1 MSVARY
7 PFSLTVQ
14 LKSGSQLLLDRAI
27 HLNGEW
33 EMCISQV
40 CIPKSQITLFRDSFI
55 AFNYDLQPLGILI
68 PAKTEK
74 DRLWNTKLRKLSLRE
89 KQCSIRITL
98 PAGSYDNKAIIEII
112 DNTIQNDATI
122 QPFREETKFDLS
134 TGKSVYLELPKI
146 IDSYGRTAIQLQEE
160 IINVSM
166 SRELAYLLRFVNY
179 PTKGETFITIQNTSK
194 QTLLSSHERPPSGGI
209 FYYFLYC
216 NLIEYQSIGNQK
228 APLLRIM
235 HADENDASQV
245 ETIQFEHLYYYRITK
260 DIISHIVPETRSEF
274 GELIQF
280 KYSDPLCVFHFRP
293 IGYGVI

>member
-7 PFSLTVQ
+7 PFSLTVH
-14 LKSGSQLLLDRAI
+14 LKNGSQLFLHRAI
-27 HLNGEW
+27 HLNGER

-40 CIPKSQITLFRDSFI
+40 CVPKSQITLFRDCFMT
-55 AFNYDLQPLGILI
+55 FNYDLQPKT

-74 DRLWNTKLRKLSLRE
+74 DPLWNAELRKLSLRE
-89 KQCSIRITL
+89 KQRSIRIIL

-112 DNTIQNDATI
+112 SNTIQNDATI
-122 QPFREETKFDLS
+122 QSFREETKFDLS

-146 IDSYGRTAIQLQEE
+146 IDSYGRTDIQLQEE

-166 SRELAYLLRFVNY
+166 SRELAYLLGFVNH
-179 PTKGETFITIQNTSK
+179 PTKGETFIMTQNTSK
-194 QTLLSSHERPPSGGI
+194 HALLSSHQRPPNGGI

-228 APLLRIM
+228 AALLRIM
-235 HADENDASQV
+235 PADENDTSQV
-245 ETIQFEHLYYYRITK
+245 ETIQFEHLDYYRITK
-260 DIISHIVPETRSEF
+260 DIISHIVPEIRSEF

-280 KYSDPLCVFHFRP
+280 KYADPL
-293 IGYGVI
+293 

>member
-7 PFSLTVQ
+7 PFSLTVH
-14 LKSGSQLLLDRAI
+14 LKNESQMLLDRAI

-40 CIPKSQITLFRDSFI
+40 FIPKSQITLFRDSFM
-55 AFNYDLQPLGILI
+55 AFNYDLQPKI

-112 DNTIQNDATI
+112 NNTIQNDATI
-122 QPFREETKFDLS
+122 QSFREETKFDLS

-146 IDSYGRTAIQLQEE
+146 IHSYRRTAIQLQEE

-194 QTLLSSHERPPSGGI
+194 QTLLSSHQRPPNGGI

-228 APLLRIM
+228 APLLKIM

-260 DIISHIVPETRSEF
+260 NIISHIVPETRSEF
-274 GELIQF
+274 GELIQL
-280 KYSDPLCVFHFRP
+280 KYADPLCVVLFRP

>member
-7 PFSLTVQ
+7 PFSLTVH
-14 LKSGSQLLLDRAI
+14 LKNGSQLFLDRAI

-33 EMCISQV
+33 EMCVSQV
-40 CIPKSQITLFRDSFI
+40 CIPKSQITLFRDCFMT
-55 AFNYDLQPLGILI
+55 FNYDLQPKT

-74 DRLWNTKLRKLSLRE
+74 DRLWNAKLRKLSLRE
-89 KQCSIRITL
+89 KHRSIRITL

-112 DNTIQNDATI
+112 NNTIQNDATI
-122 QPFREETKFDLS
+122 QSFREETKFDLS
-134 TGKSVYLELPKI
+134 TVKSAYLEVPKI

-166 SRELAYLLRFVNY
+166 SRELAYLLGFVNH
-179 PTKGETFITIQNTSK
+179 PTKGETSITIQNTSK
-194 QTLLSSHERPPSGGI
+194 HALLSSHQRPPNGGI
-209 FYYFLYC
+209 FYYVLCC

-228 APLLRIM
+228 ALLLRIM
-235 HADENDASQV
+235 PADENDTSQV
-245 ETIQFEHLYYYRITK
+245 ETIQLEHLYYYRITK
-260 DIISHIVPETRSEF
+260 DIISHIVPEIRSEF

-280 KYSDPLCVFHFRP
+280 KYADPLYVFHFQL